1 MDSVVMSRPWP
12 SQSVTKSRWHD
23 LAARFGSTKNSK
35 RWSGFSSCMVLHVYH
50 LFVELA
56 CGSPLA
62 SPDLTLYF

>member
-35 RWSGFSSCMVLHVYH
+35 RWSGFSSCMVLHVYRR
-50 LFVELA
+50 E
-56 CGSPLA
+56 S
-62 SPDLTLYF
+62 SS